1 MKKSMIIFLSA
12 IVGIF
17 FTIAVLFLFGIN
29 SIVPSGV
36 NLNSG
41 ILSILGY
48 GLAVLFVGV
57 FMIGLLKYINDSS
70 LYSGGENEK

>member
-17 FTIAVLFLFGIN
+17 FTIAVLFLLGIN

-70 LYSGGENEK
+70 LHSGDENEK